1 MGQNIDRIV
10 LDVARDQ
17 YIDTWTEGWME
28 KDVASLFC
36 NIHPVLLVLKQALH
50 HSADLVK
57 I

>member
-10 LDVARDQ
+10 LDVARDH
-17 YIDTWTEGWME
+17 YFDTWTEGWME

-36 NIHPVLLVLKQALH
+36 NTHPVLLVLKQALH